1 LISKLFSVGDR
12 VKPGRYYK
20 HSQFS
25 RVVNYTDGDL
35 LVALVNA
42 DVGAGPNNI
51 VVSADRFLESSE
63 SLIVSEDK
71 LAFDHEGFELE
82 LIPKYDSR
90 FFCINE
96 KAKTLDSVCED
107 IEELIFH
114 YSSPLSLAFL
124 LDPER
129 EVNFR
134 TNFEKQLV
142 SKLKASWD
150 LFLRGKINEAV
161 VTAKGTGLGLT
172 PSGDDFLSGILSGLR
187 IGQLYYQKSLNKFCD
202 EIYQEAIGTN
212 IFSNTFLFYA
222 KNGCFYESVKLMLQ
236 HLFVGSTISP
246 ELVEKVFSRGETSGA
261 DYIVGLWLGAARL
274 CVTGENDARN
284 V

>member
-107 IEELIFH
+107 IEELIFLH
-114 YSSPLSLAFL
+114 SYINYRLNPVS
-124 LDPER
+124 
-129 EVNFR
+129 VN
-134 TNFEKQLV
+134 
-142 SKLKASWD
+142 
-150 LFLRGKINEAV
+150 
-161 VTAKGTGLGLT
+161 
-172 PSGDDFLSGILSGLR
+172 GILHYCPQS
-187 IGQLYYQKSLNKFCD
+187 ISSVTLNWF
-202 EIYQEAIGTN
+202 
-212 IFSNTFLFYA
+212 
-222 KNGCFYESVKLMLQ
+222 
-236 HLFVGSTISP
+236 
-246 ELVEKVFSRGETSGA
+246 
-261 DYIVGLWLGAARL
+261 
-274 CVTGENDARN
+274 
-284 V
+284 